1 MRVGGGGKGGREARA
16 RSPTASAPLTPDTLD
31 SSWAPPV
38 AGSRPGAPHPAL
50 TDGRTESAAGGRGSA
65 DGGEVSTGSAAV
77 RPAYELDEL
86 DDEWRALVAE
96 VDDRLVAARA
106 PRCSARERAA
116 VVSALLASA
125 PDEPAEAAL
134 DRAARLVRSARRAG
148 AV

>member
-1 MRVGGGGKGGREARA
+1 
-16 RSPTASAPLTPDTLD
+16 
-31 SSWAPPV
+31 
-38 AGSRPGAPHPAL
+38 
-50 TDGRTESAAGGRGSA
+50 
-65 DGGEVSTGSAAV
+65 
-77 RPAYELDEL
+77 LDEL

-125 PDEPAEAAL
+125 PDEAAEAAL
-134 DRAARLVRSARRAG
+134 DRAARLVRSQRRAG

>member
-1 MRVGGGGKGGREARA
+1 MSPAPPTSPHRVPPGV
-16 RSPTASAPLTPDTLD
+16 D
-31 SSWAPPV
+31 SWAPPV

-50 TDGRTESAAGGRGSA
+50 TEGRTESPGGGARGSLTG
-65 DGGEVSTGSAAV
+65 DVSSGSAAV

-86 DDEWRALVAE
+86 DEEWRALIAE